1 MKPVSLHG
9 DIQVWTGKNV
19 HQTWQLFL
27 FFEYDQNWMHATT
40 DKKLNKYIIILHMI
54 ENQHQS
60 LPDEY
65 RNIHE

>member
-1 MKPVSLHG
+1 
-9 DIQVWTGKNV
+9 
-19 HQTWQLFL
+19 
-27 FFEYDQNWMHATT
+27 MHATT